1 MEATIRKNEQ
11 KSVKKKRIINLKVT
25 TTELAGE
32 KSHQSTRI
40 ETAFS
45 KRATSRKS
53 SQIRS
58 LRTQ

>member
-1 MEATIRKNEQ
+1 MEATIRKNER
-11 KSVKKKRIINLKVT
+11 KSVKKKRIVNLRA

-32 KSHQSTRI
+32 KNHQSTRI
-40 ETAFS
+40 ETASS

-53 SQIRS
+53 SQIHS